1 MTLDFPVQN
10 NHNDLSSKLAALLDA
25 GNADFRA
32 EVRDYVASL
41 GNVPPEIS
49 MEDHRELTIKRVGE
63 FADAGY
69 AKLLYPEAYGG
80 ADNVKDYLS
89 FVEILS
95 HSDLSTV
102 IKQSVNFGLF
112 GGGVTALG
120 TEKHHE
126 KYLSDIMNA
135 RLPGG
140 FAMTELGGGSN
151 VQGLQTTAVYNKE
164 TDSFTINT
172 PNNNARKAYIGNAAQ
187 HGQMMVVF
195 AQLYMEEGSESK
207 GVHAFMVPVRDAV
220 TNKVLPGITI
230 EDHGKKVGL
239 NGVDNGMI
247 SFNNVV
253 IPRDSM
259 LDRLAT
265 IDDNGEYQS
274 DIESNSARF
283 FKMIGT
289 LVMGRIAL
297 SVSSLSAAKNALTQS
312 IFAADQREVFGSTLL
327 DLQAT
332 QTRLFPRLAESYALH
347 FATRDLLDDTDKA
360 GDRELETRAAALKAG
375 ATDFAFNTI
384 DEARRLGGGNGYIA
398 DQRLSDMR
406 DDIDIYRTFEGD
418 NTVLRLLAAKNLL
431 TEFSSEFK
439 DLNPVGRVA
448 KGLSMKFNTVAS
460 KLAPRKFDAS
470 PAQLMDSGYHM
481 QMFSLREKEMQK
493 ALGQNVIATGKALGD
508 TKKAFDQHQDKAI
521 ALTNAYSERLMLDK
535 FLSVIDKQNDP
546 ETKDTLKTL
555 CDLYA
560 VDKLRA
566 NAKWYM
572 ENGYMSKRQSSALD
586 TVAHKLGEK
595 IRPLAK
601 DIVAAFSIPQALLPD
616 APESNI
622 APTIEPPLPAPTASM
637 A

>member
-1 MTLDFPVQN
+1 MTLNFTAKKSN
-10 NHNDLSSKLAALLDA
+10 KTLSSKLATLLDA
-25 GNADFRA
+25 GNAEFRN

-49 MEDHRELTIKRVGE
+49 MNDHRELTIKRVGE
-63 FADAGY
+63 FADSGY

-80 ADNVKDYLS
+80 GDNIKDYLS

-102 IKQSVNFGLF
+102 VKQSVNFGLF
-112 GGGVTALG
+112 GGGITALG

-195 AQLYMEEGSESK
+195 AQLHMEEGAESK
-207 GVHAFMVPVRDAV
+207 GVHAFMVPVRDTV
-220 TNKVLPGITI
+220 TNEVLPGIAI

-247 SFNNVV
+247 GFDNVV
-253 IPRDSM
+253 IPRDAM

-265 IDDNGEYQS
+265 IDNNGEYQS

-283 FKMIGT
+283 FNMIGT

-312 IFAADQREVFGSTLL
+312 IRAADEREVFGSTLL

-347 FATRDLLDDTDKA
+347 FITRDLLDDTDKA
-360 GDRELETRAAALKAG
+360 GDRELETRAAAIKSG
-375 ATDFAFNTI
+375 ATDFAYETL
-384 DEARRLGGGNGYIA
+384 DEVRRLGGGNGYIA
-398 DQRLSDMR
+398 DQRLADMR
-406 DDIDIYRTFEGD
+406 NDLDIYRTFEGD
-418 NTVLRLLAAKNLL
+418 NTVLRLLVAKNLL
-431 TEFSSEFK
+431 TELSSGFK
-439 DLNPVGRVA
+439 DLNSVGRAA

-460 KLAPRKFDAS
+460 KFAPRKFDAS
-470 PAQLMDSGYHM
+470 PALLTDSSYHK
-481 QMFSLREKEMQK
+481 QMFALREKEMQK
-493 ALGQNVIATGKALGD
+493 ALGQSVVAQSKVLGD
-508 TKKAFDQHQDKAI
+508 TKAAFDAHQDQAI
-521 ALTNAYSERLMLDK
+521 ALTNAYTERLILDK
-535 FLSVIDKQNDP
+535 FHSVIDQHNDP
-546 ETKDTLKTL
+546 EVKETLKTL

-566 NAKWYM
+566 NAKWYL
-572 ENGYMSKRQSSALD
+572 ENGYMSKRQSTGLD
-586 TVAHKLGEK
+586 NAAHKLSEK
-595 IRPLAK
+595 IRPHAK
-601 DIVAAFSIPQALLPD
+601 ELVAAFSIPEALLPD
-616 APESNI
+616 TPESNL
-622 APTIEPPLPAPTASM
+622 APVQNLPVPTADLG
-637 A
+637 